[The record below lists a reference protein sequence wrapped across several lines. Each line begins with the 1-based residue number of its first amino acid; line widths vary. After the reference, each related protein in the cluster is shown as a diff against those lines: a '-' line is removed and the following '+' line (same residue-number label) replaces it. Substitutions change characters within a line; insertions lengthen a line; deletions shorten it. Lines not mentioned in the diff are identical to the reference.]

1 MSILSGYKRFKDYIK
16 TDNGYI
22 LTSRRTTSDAV
33 VMGDG
38 TDDTDT
44 LESRLGG
51 ITGITSD
58 LNCKDEGM
66 VASMSLINRLG
77 NWLPKITL
85 PAGET
90 TITIEDDII
99 TSNSIIDIYYSD
111 RNISVSEVQD
121 NTSLTITLDSA
132 LSNDLEIYC
141 KVVNIID

>member
-90 TITIEDDII
+90 TITIEDDSIVD
-99 TSNSIIDIYYSD
+99 NSIIDIYYSD
-111 RNISVSEVQD
+111 SSIDVSETGE
-121 NTSLTITLDSA
+121 NGKITIVLNSA
-132 LSNDLEIYC
+132 LETDLIICC
-141 KVVNIID
+141 KVVNVY